1 MKGRGKTVQHIKFE
15 DVRTFVRYAKILHFS
30 ADYDAKELRAYDNRL
45 LYFFDG
51 MAELSIDDDVHTAER
66 GSLFIWSPD
75 HIYSLRARGTGFSAL
90 VVNFDYTMVSR
101 ECSLAIPMIEAK
113 KYDSAQR
120 TELVTFDD
128 AGEFN
133 SPIISDDMRSLEKD
147 FIALD
152 NEFINPQ
159 HNYVMM
165 LSSMMTTILVK
176 IYRNLV
182 HARSSVS
189 TSMLVTGVIEY
200 IQKNYASDISNTSI
214 GAQFNYHPNY
224 INRSMLISTGQ
235 SLHQYVI
242 SVRALH
248 ALELIQTTDM
258 SITEIAK
265 AVGFKSI
272 KHFSQSFKKIYG
284 FSPTHFKSRG

>member
-1 MKGRGKTVQHIKFE
+1 MQKINFE
-15 DVRTFVRYAKILHFS
+15 DVRPFVRYAKVLHFS
-30 ADYDAKELRAYDNRL
+30 SDYDAKELRAYDNRL

-51 MAELSIDDDVHTAER
+51 TAELSIDSEVYHAER
-66 GSLFIWSPD
+66 GSLFIWSAD
-75 HIYSLRARGTGFSAL
+75 HVYSLRAGATGFSAL
-90 VVNFDYTMVSR
+90 VVNFDYTMVAR
-101 ECSLAIPMIEAK
+101 DCSLAIPMIEAK
-113 KYDSAQR
+113 KYDGAQR
-120 TELVTFDD
+120 TESVCFED
-128 AGEFN
+128 ATEFN
-133 SPIISDDMRSLEKD
+133 FPIVSEDMRSLEKD

-152 NEFINPQ
+152 SEFISPQ

-224 INRSMLISTGQ
+224 INRSMLVSTGQ

-242 SVRALH
+242 SVRVLH

>member
-1 MKGRGKTVQHIKFE
+1 MKQMIAFDQIRP
-15 DVRTFVRYAKILHFS
+15 FVRYAKVLHFS

-51 MAELSIDDDVHTAER
+51 NAELRIDDNVYTAER
-66 GSLFIWSPD
+66 GTLILWNAD
-75 HIYSLRARGTGFSAL
+75 HVYSLRALSGGFSAI
-90 VVNFDYTMVSR
+90 VINFDYTMCAKD
-101 ECSLAIPMIEAK
+101 CSLAIPMIEAK
-113 KYDSAQR
+113 KFDEELR
-120 TELVTFDD
+120 TENVAFSD
-128 AGEFN
+128 AEEFN
-133 SPIISDDMRSLEKD
+133 SVIYSNDMRSLETD
-147 FIALD
+147 LIAID
-152 NEFINPQ
+152 SEFINPR

-165 LSSMMTTILVK
+165 LSSMMTALLVK
-176 IYRNLV
+176 LYRKL
-182 HARSSVS
+182 AQQRSSIS
-189 TSMLVTGVIEY
+189 TSMLVMGVIDY
-200 IQKNYASDISNTSI
+200 IQNNYAQDISNSSI
-214 GAQFNYHPNY
+214 GARFNYHPNY
-224 INRSMLISTGQ
+224 INRSMLNSTGQ

-242 SVRALH
+242 SVRVLH

>member
-1 MKGRGKTVQHIKFE
+1 MTQKINFE
-15 DVRTFVRYAKILHFS
+15 DVRPFVRYAKILHFS
-30 ADYDAKELRAYDNRL
+30 ADYDANELRAYDNRL

-51 MAELSIDDDVHTAER
+51 AAELKIDDTTYTAER
-66 GSLFIWSPD
+66 GSLYIWSPD
-75 HIYSLRARGTGFSAL
+75 HTYSLRAVGAGFSAL
-90 VVNFDYTMVSR
+90 VVNFDYTMCAR
-101 ECSLAIPMIEAK
+101 NCSLAIPMIEAK
-113 KYDSAQR
+113 KFDEDQR
-120 TELVTFDD
+120 TEIVSFSD
-128 AGEFN
+128 AVEFN
-133 SPIISDDMRSLEKD
+133 SPIASDAMRSIEKD
-147 FIALD
+147 LIALD
-152 NEFINPQ
+152 SEFINPQ

-176 IYRNLV
+176 IYRNLAQ
-182 HARSSVS
+182 ARSSIS
-189 TSMLVTGVIEY
+189 TSMLVTGVIDY

-224 INRSMLISTGQ
+224 INRSMLNSTGQ

-242 SVRALH
+242 SVRVLH

>member
-1 MKGRGKTVQHIKFE
+1 MVKRINFE
-15 DVRTFVRYAKILHFS
+15 DMRPFVRYAKILRFS
-30 ADYDAKELRAYDNRL
+30 ADYDAKYMRAYDNRL

-51 MAELSIDDDVHTAER
+51 KAQLQIDEQTYDAEK

-75 HIYSLRARGTGFSAL
+75 HTYSLKAQGQGFSAL
-90 VVNFDYTMVSR
+90 VINFDYTM
-101 ECSLAIPMIEAK
+101 EAKDISLAIPMIEAK
-113 KYDSAQR
+113 KFDEQTR
-120 TELVTFDD
+120 TERIEFTNTP
-128 AGEFN
+128 EFN
-133 SPIISDDMRSLEKD
+133 SVIYSDNMRSIEMD
-147 FIALD
+147 FIAID
-152 NEFINPQ
+152 NEFVNPQ

-165 LSSMMTTILVK
+165 LSAMMTSLLVK
-176 IYRNLV
+176 IYRKL
-182 HARSSVS
+182 AQQRSSIS
-189 TSMLVTGVIEY
+189 TSMLVCGVIEY
-200 IQKNYASDISNTSI
+200 IQKNYAKDISNTSI
-214 GAQFNYHPNY
+214 GAEFNYHPNY
-224 INRSMLISTGQ
+224 INRSMLNSTGQ

-242 SVRALH
+242 SVRVLH

>member
-1 MKGRGKTVQHIKFE
+1 MQNIRFE
-15 DVRTFVRYAKILHFS
+15 DIRPFVRYAKILHFS

-51 MAELSIDDDVHTAER
+51 SAELRIDDQVYIAER
-66 GSLFIWSPD
+66 GALFIWSPD
-75 HIYSLRARGTGFSAL
+75 HTYSLRAAGSGFSAL
-90 VVNFDYTMVSR
+90 VVNFDYTLCSR
-101 ECSLAIPMIEAK
+101 DCSLAIPMIEAK
-113 KYDSAQR
+113 KYDESQR
-120 TELVTFDD
+120 TEFVSFDD
-128 AGEFN
+128 AEEFN
-133 SPIISDDMRSLEKD
+133 GVIASNDMRPLEKD
-147 FIALD
+147 LIALD
-152 NEFINPQ
+152 SEFINPQ

-165 LSSMMTTILVK
+165 LSSMMVTILVK
-176 IYRNLV
+176 IYRNL
-182 HARSSVS
+182 AQSRASVS
-189 TSMLVTGVIEY
+189 TSLLVTGVIDY

-214 GAQFNYHPNY
+214 GARFNYHPNY
-224 INRSMLISTGQ
+224 INRSMLNSTGQ

-242 SVRALH
+242 SVRVLH

>member
-1 MKGRGKTVQHIKFE
+1 MVQKINFE
-15 DVRTFVRYAKILHFS
+15 EIRPFVRYAKIWHFPS
-30 ADYDAKELRAYDNRL
+30 DYDAKDLKAYDNRL

-51 MAELSIDDDVHTAER
+51 KALVQIGDETFSAER
-66 GSLFIWSPD
+66 GSLFLWSPD
-75 HIYSLRARGTGFSAL
+75 YTYSLKADGEDFSVL
-90 VVNFDYTMVSR
+90 VINFDYTMATKD
-101 ECSLAIPMIEAK
+101 CSLAIPMVEAK
-113 KYDSAQR
+113 KYDESLR
-120 TELVTFDD
+120 TETV
-128 AGEFN
+128 EFLN
-133 SPIISDDMRSLEKD
+133 APQFNTYIYSKNMRSIEMD
-147 FIALD
+147 FLAID

-165 LSSMMTTILVK
+165 LSSMMTTLLVK
-176 IYRNLV
+176 IYRRLAQQR
-182 HARSSVS
+182 HSIS
-189 TSMLVTGVIEY
+189 TSMLVNGVIEY
-200 IQKNYASDISNTSI
+200 IQKNYANDISNASI
-214 GAQFNYHPNY
+214 GAHFNYHPNY
-224 INRSMLISTGQ
+224 INRSMLNSTGQ

-242 SVRALH
+242 SVRVLH

>member
-1 MKGRGKTVQHIKFE
+1 MGIYVQKIKFE
-15 DVRTFVRYAKILHFS
+15 DIRPFVRYAKILHFS
-30 ADYDAKELRAYDNRL
+30 ADYDAKGLRAYDNRL

-51 MAELSIDDDVHTAER
+51 LAELRIDDKIYSAER

-75 HIYSLRARGTGFSAL
+75 HTYSLKAAGNGFSAL
-90 VVNFDYTMVSR
+90 VVNFDYTMCAR
-101 ECSLAIPMIEAK
+101 DCSLAIPMIEAK
-113 KYDSAQR
+113 KYDSSQR
-120 TELVTFDD
+120 TECVEFED
-128 AGEFN
+128 AQEFN
-133 SPIISDDMRSLEKD
+133 GVIASVDMRSVEKD
-147 FIALD
+147 LIALD
-152 NEFINPQ
+152 SEFISPQ

-165 LSSMMTTILVK
+165 LSSMMVTILVK
-176 IYRNLV
+176 IYRNL
-182 HARSSVS
+182 AQSRSSVS
-189 TSMLVTGVIEY
+189 TSLLVTGVIDY

-214 GAQFNYHPNY
+214 GAKFNYHPNY
-224 INRSMLISTGQ
+224 INRSMLNSTGQ

-242 SVRALH
+242 SVRVLH

-258 SITEIAK
+258 SITEISK

>member
-1 MKGRGKTVQHIKFE
+1 MKVQHINFE
-15 DVRTFVRYAKILHFS
+15 DVRPFVRYAKILHFS

-51 MAELSIDDDVHTAER
+51 AAELSIDGELYSAER
-66 GSLFIWSPD
+66 GCLYIWSPD
-75 HIYSLRARGTGFSAL
+75 HVYSLRARGSGFSAL
-90 VVNFDYTMVSR
+90 VVNFDYTMVAR
-101 ECSLAIPMIEAK
+101 DCSLAIPMIEAK
-113 KYDSAQR
+113 KYDGEQR
-120 TELVTFDD
+120 TEQVVFDN
-128 AGEFN
+128 AQEFN
-133 SPIISDDMRSLEKD
+133 SPIKSSDMRLLEKD
-147 FIALD
+147 LIALD

-200 IQKNYASDISNTSI
+200 IQKNYAQDISNTSI

-258 SITEIAK
+258 SITEISK

>member
-1 MKGRGKTVQHIKFE
+1 MQKINFE
-15 DVRTFVRYAKILHFS
+15 DVRPFVRYAKVLHFS
-30 ADYDAKELRAYDNRL
+30 SDYDAKELRAYDNRL

-51 MAELSIDDDVHTAER
+51 TAELSIDSEVYHAER
-66 GSLFIWSPD
+66 GSLFIWSAD
-75 HIYSLRARGTGFSAL
+75 HVYSLRAGATGFSAL
-90 VVNFDYTMVSR
+90 VVNFDYTMVAR
-101 ECSLAIPMIEAK
+101 DCSLAIPMIEAK
-113 KYDSAQR
+113 KYDGTQR
-120 TELVTFDD
+120 TEAVCFED
-128 AGEFN
+128 ATEFN
-133 SPIISDDMRSLEKD
+133 SPIVSEDMRSLEKD

-152 NEFINPQ
+152 SEFISPQ

-224 INRSMLISTGQ
+224 INRSMLVSTGQ

-242 SVRALH
+242 SVRVLH

>member
-1 MKGRGKTVQHIKFE
+1 MQKIKFE
-15 DVRTFVRYAKILHFS
+15 DIRPFVRYAKILRFS
-30 ADYDAKELRAYDNRL
+30 EDYDAKELRAYDNRL
-45 LYFFDG
+45 IYFFDG
-51 MAELSIDDDVHTAER
+51 GAELHVDDKLYTAER

-75 HIYSLRARGTGFSAL
+75 HTYSLRATSNGFSVL
-90 VVNFDYTMVSR
+90 VVNFDYTMCARGS
-101 ECSLAIPMIEAK
+101 SLAIPMIEARN
-113 KYDSAQR
+113 YDSTQR
-120 TELVTFDD
+120 TECVEFED
-128 AGEFN
+128 ATEFN
-133 SPIISDDMRSLEKD
+133 DVIASYDMRAVEKD
-147 FIALD
+147 LIAID

-165 LSSMMTTILVK
+165 LSSMMTTVLVK
-176 IYRNLV
+176 IYRNL
-182 HARSSVS
+182 AQSRSSVS
-189 TSMLVTGVIEY
+189 TSLLVTGVIDF

-214 GAQFNYHPNY
+214 GARFNYHPNY
-224 INRSMLISTGQ
+224 INRSMLNSTGQ

-258 SITEIAK
+258 SITEISK

>member
-1 MKGRGKTVQHIKFE
+1 MMQKIEFDQIRP
-15 DVRTFVRYAKILHFS
+15 FVRYAKVLHFS

-45 LYFFDG
+45 LYFFEG
-51 MAELSIDDDVHTAER
+51 SAELRIDDKVYNAER
-66 GSLFIWSPD
+66 GTLLLWNAD
-75 HIYSLRARGTGFSAL
+75 HVYSLRAHSNGFSAI
-90 VVNFDYTMVSR
+90 VINFDYTMCAKD
-101 ECSLAIPMIEAK
+101 CSLAIPMIEAK
-113 KYDSAQR
+113 KFDESLR
-120 TELVTFDD
+120 TEYVSFSD
-128 AGEFN
+128 ASEFN
-133 SPIISDDMRSLEKD
+133 DVIYSDDMRSLETD
-147 FIALD
+147 LLAID
-152 NEFINPQ
+152 NEFINPR

-165 LSSMMTTILVK
+165 LSSMMTTLLVK
-176 IYRNLV
+176 VYRRL
-182 HARSSVS
+182 AQQRSSVS
-189 TSMLVTGVIEY
+189 TSMLVTGVIDY
-200 IQKNYASDISNTSI
+200 IQKNYAQDISNSSI

-224 INRSMLISTGQ
+224 INRSMLNSTGQ

-242 SVRALH
+242 SVRVLH